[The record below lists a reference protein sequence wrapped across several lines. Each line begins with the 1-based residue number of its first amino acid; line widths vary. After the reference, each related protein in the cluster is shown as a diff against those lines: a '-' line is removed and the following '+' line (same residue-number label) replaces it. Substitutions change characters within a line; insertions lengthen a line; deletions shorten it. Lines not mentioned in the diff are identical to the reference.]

1 MVENKNFIFNLFLE
15 IIAYITAFNFTFY
28 TCDVTDEYIFCLLTV
43 EMAILTRENC
53 KTKTRILSANEV
65 DALIAEHDRLEAL
78 AEQAK
83 KDKQKL

>member
-28 TCDVTDEYIFCLLTV
+28 ICDEYIFCLLTV
-43 EMAILTRENC
+43 EMAILTRENG
-53 KTKTRILSANEV
+53 KTKTRILSAKEV